1 MNFQRRAVTFFLANG
16 EFYLKYMK
24 VMREELSRR
33 SHHIFI
39 KNKEDFIKYLEVSK
53 EEFSRK
59 CHLVYPVKVKEFSR
73 NSIMKEIL
81 LLFKNFE
88 FKYSDCAIS
97 FVFFLE
103 ALFREEASNR
113 TYLVVER
120 LKPHGCS
127 QFTGELYYILYS
139 I

>member
-1 MNFQRRAVTFFLANG
+1 MSLQRRAVTFFLANG

-81 LLFKNFE
+81 LLLLLSFKNFE
-88 FKYSDCAIS
+88 LRYSDCAIS
-97 FVFFLE
+97 FVFFL
-103 ALFREEASNR
+103 R
-113 TYLVVER
+113 
-120 LKPHGCS
+120 
-127 QFTGELYYILYS
+127 S
-139 I
+139 IVSRRS

>member
-1 MNFQRRAVTFFLANG
+1 MSLQRRAVTFFFLANG

-81 LLFKNFE
+81 LLLLLSFKNFE
-88 FKYSDCAIS
+88 LRYSDCAIS
-97 FVFFLE
+97 FVFF
-103 ALFREEASNR
+103 FR
-113 TYLVVER
+113 
-120 LKPHGCS
+120 
-127 QFTGELYYILYS
+127 S
-139 I
+139 IVSRRS